1 MSLLSYLRELL
12 ERRKP
17 HPLLVE
23 NRRRFAQFDQNRP
36 LTDYSFV
43 VLDTEL
49 TGLSYKDEIISIGA
63 VKISNMQLE
72 LGNVFHTLV
81 RPLNLKHNQATFI
94 HQITP
99 DQLRAARPIRDVL
112 PEFVEFCGDALLI
125 GHFLEIDM
133 GYLNRATKKVLG
145 GTLAN
150 PTIDT
155 LRLVK
160 AYKETSY
167 VCDYGYCDQSLPCNL
182 NELAE
187 EFNLPR
193 FKAHSALED
202 ALQCAYL
209 FLFLAKKLNNG
220 QVQTLRQLHNVGQPL
235 LLRQN

>member
-12 ERRKP
+12 EQRKP

-23 NRRRFAQFDQNRP
+23 NRRRFAQFDQSKP
-36 LTDYSFV
+36 LTEYSFV

-49 TGLSYKDEIISIGA
+49 TGLSYKDEIIAIGA
-63 VKISNMQLE
+63 VKISNMQIE
-72 LGNVFHTLV
+72 MGTVFHSLV

-99 DQLRAARPIRDVL
+99 DQLRAAQPIKVVL
-112 PEFVEFCGDALLI
+112 PEFVEFCGDALLV
-125 GHFLEIDM
+125 GHFLEIDL
-133 GYLNRATKKVLG
+133 GYLNRASKKVFG

-160 AYKETSY
+160 AYKESSY
-167 VCDYGYCDQSLPCNL
+167 VCEHGYCDQSFPCNL

-193 FKAHSALED
+193 FKAHDALED
-202 ALQCAYL
+202 ALQSAYL
-209 FLFLAKKLNNG
+209 FLFLLKKLDNG
-220 QVQTLRQLHNVGQPL
+220 QVQTLRQLHNVGRPL

>member
-12 ERRKP
+12 AQRKP
-17 HPLLVE
+17 HPLLLE
-23 NRRRFAQFDQNRP
+23 NRRRFAAFNQNRP

-63 VKISNMQLE
+63 VKISNMQIE
-72 LGNVFHTLV
+72 MGTIFHSLV

-99 DQLRAARPIRDVL
+99 DQLRAAQPIKVVL
-112 PEFVEFCGDALLI
+112 PEFVEFCGDALLV
-125 GHFLEIDM
+125 GHFLEIDL
-133 GYLNRATKKVLG
+133 GYLNRASKKVFG

-160 AYKETSY
+160 AYKESSY
-167 VCDYGYCDQSLPCNL
+167 VCEHGYCDQSFPCNL

-187 EFNLPR
+187 EFKLPR
-193 FKAHSALED
+193 FKAHDALED

-209 FLFLAKKLNNG
+209 FLFLLKKLDNG
-220 QVQTLRQLHNVGQPL
+220 QVKTLRQLHNVGRPL
-235 LLRQN
+235 LLRQH

>member
-1 MSLLSYLRELL
+1 MSLLSYLRKLL
-12 ERRKP
+12 EQRTP
-17 HPLLVE
+17 HPLLAE
-23 NRRRFAQFDQNRP
+23 NRRRFAQFDQSKP

-49 TGLSYKDEIISIGA
+49 TGLGYKDEIISIGG
-63 VKISNMQLE
+63 VKISNMQIE
-72 LGNVFHTLV
+72 MGTVFHSLV

-112 PEFVEFCGDALLI
+112 PEFVEFCGDALLV
-125 GHFLEIDM
+125 GHFLEIDL
-133 GYLNRATKKVLG
+133 GYLNRASKKVFG

-160 AYKETSY
+160 AYKESSY
-167 VCDYGYCDQSLPCNL
+167 VCEHGYCDQSFPCNL

-187 EFNLPR
+187 EFKLPR
-193 FKAHSALED
+193 FKAHDALED
-202 ALQCAYL
+202 ALQSAYL
-209 FLFLAKKLNNG
+209 FLFLLKKLDNG
-220 QVQTLRQLHNVGQPL
+220 QVKTLRQLHNVGRPL

>member
-1 MSLLSYLRELL
+1 MSLLSFFRELL
-12 ERRKP
+12 EQHNP
-17 HPLLVE
+17 HPLLLE
-23 NRRRFAQFDQNRP
+23 NRRRFTNFNQNKP
-36 LTDYSFV
+36 LTEYSFV

-63 VKISNMQLE
+63 VKISNMQIE
-72 LGNVFHTLV
+72 MGTVFHSLV

-99 DQLRAARPIRDVL
+99 DQLRAARPLRDVL
-112 PEFVEFCGDALLI
+112 PEFVEFCGDSLLV
-125 GHFLEIDM
+125 GHFLEIDL

-167 VCDYGYCDQSLPCNL
+167 VCEHGYCDQSFPCNL

-187 EFNLPR
+187 EYKLPR
-193 FKAHSALED
+193 FKAHNALED

-220 QVQTLRQLHNVGQPL
+220 QVKTLLQLHNVGRPL

>member
-1 MSLLSYLRELL
+1 MFDLLKKLLR
-12 ERRKP
+12 RRNP
-17 HPLLVE
+17 HPALLE
-23 NRRRFAQFDQNRP
+23 NRRCFAEFDQKGL

-63 VKISNMQLE
+63 VKISDMKIE
-72 LGNVFHTLV
+72 MGNGFHRLV
-81 RPLNLKHNQATFI
+81 KPLNLSPNQATFI
-94 HQITP
+94 HHITP
-99 DQLRAARPIRDVL
+99 EQLRAAAPIEDVL
-112 PEFVEFCGDALLI
+112 PEFVEFCGDSLLV
-125 GHFLEIDM
+125 GHFLEIDL
-133 GYLNRATKKVLG
+133 GYLNRASKKVLG

-182 NELAE
+182 DEIAE
-187 EFNLPR
+187 EFKLPR
-193 FKAHSALED
+193 FKAHDALED

-209 FLFLAKKLNNG
+209 FLFLLKKLENG
-220 QVQTLRQLHNVGQPL
+220 QVKTLRQLHNVGQPL

>member
-1 MSLLSYLRELL
+1 MSLLSYLWELL
-12 ERRKP
+12 EQRKP

-23 NRRRFAQFDQNRP
+23 NRRRFAQFDQNKP

-63 VKISNMQLE
+63 VKISNMQIE
-72 LGNVFHTLV
+72 MGTVFHSLV

-99 DQLRAARPIRDVL
+99 DQLRAAQPIKVVL
-112 PEFVEFCGDALLI
+112 PDFVEFCGDALLV
-125 GHFLEIDM
+125 GHFLEIDL
-133 GYLNRATKKVLG
+133 GYLNRASKKVFG

-160 AYKETSY
+160 AYKESSY
-167 VCDYGYCDQSLPCNL
+167 VCEHGYCDQSFPCNL

-187 EFNLPR
+187 EFKLPR
-193 FKAHSALED
+193 FKAHDALED

-209 FLFLAKKLNNG
+209 FLFLLKKLDNG
-220 QVQTLRQLHNVGQPL
+220 QVKTLRQLHNVGRPL

>member
-1 MSLLSYLRELL
+1 MSLLSFLRELL
-12 ERRKP
+12 EQHKP
-17 HPLLVE
+17 HPLLLE
-23 NRRRFAQFDQNRP
+23 NRRRFTNFNQNKP
-36 LTDYSFV
+36 LTEYSFV

-63 VKISNMQLE
+63 VKISNMQIE
-72 LGNVFHTLV
+72 MGTVFHSLV

-99 DQLRAARPIRDVL
+99 DQLRAARPLRDVL
-112 PEFVEFCGDALLI
+112 PEFVEFCGDSLLV
-125 GHFLEIDM
+125 GHFLEIDL

-167 VCDYGYCDQSLPCNL
+167 VCEHGYCDQSFPCNL

-187 EFNLPR
+187 EYKLPR
-193 FKAHSALED
+193 FKAHNALED

-220 QVQTLRQLHNVGQPL
+220 QVKTLLQLHNVGRPL